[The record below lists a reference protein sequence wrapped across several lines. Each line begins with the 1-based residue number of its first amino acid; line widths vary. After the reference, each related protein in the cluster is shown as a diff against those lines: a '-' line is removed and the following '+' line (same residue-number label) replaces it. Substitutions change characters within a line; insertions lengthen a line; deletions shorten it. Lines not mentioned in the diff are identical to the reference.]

1 LHVRARIADKD
12 ANMKRSR
19 TVVLSLLSATALS
32 LAGCTRRDE
41 LKTCVD
47 RDNVMQD
54 DDKCRD
60 IEQHYP
66 FGGGGGFYHW
76 NYGGRSSNSSYD
88 PGRSVILGGSSAPDP
103 GVETATPSE
112 ARAHGGTISDG
123 HVTFHGFGAMG
134 HGGEGEGH
142 GGEGEGH
149 GGGHGGAGE

>member
-1 LHVRARIADKD
+1 
-12 ANMKRSR
+12 MKRSR

-32 LAGCTRRDE
+32 LAGCERREE

-47 RDNVMQD
+47 PDNVMQD

-60 IEQHYP
+60 IDQRYP
-66 FGGGGGFYHW
+66 FGGGHYHW
-76 NYGGRSSNSSYD
+76 IYGGRSPDNSYD
-88 PGRSVILGGSSAPDP
+88 PGRSVILGGNSTPDP

-123 HVTFHGFGAMG
+123 HVSFHGFGST
-134 HGGEGEGH
+134 GH

-149 GGGHGGAGE
+149 GGGHGGGGE